1 MAHASCVVRVLAQAE
16 PVLDRAT
23 VLDSDTKKR
32 AQRWAE
38 DDVDHASRDELLALI
53 ARDDA
58 EEVKDRMAG
67 PLAFGT
73 AGLRGIL
80 GAGSNR
86 MNRAVVARTTAGL
99 AKHLVDR
106 FPDAKDRGVVVG
118 YDGRRMS
125 HTFAL
130 ETASVLAGA
139 GLVAHLFPTLCTTPQ
154 TAFATCDLN
163 AVAGVMI
170 TASHNPP
177 EYNGYKVY
185 WSNGAQIIPP
195 HDALIAAAI
204 DQAGPA
210 RNLPRMEV
218 SAALDAG
225 RVRYVADDVTTRYLD
240 AVAGLSIHKEGRAGM
255 RIVYTAM
262 HGVGYATARAALRR
276 AGFDDVIPVTAQV
289 EPDGDF
295 PTVRFPN
302 PEEPGAMDLAFASAR
317 ENDADLILAN
327 DPDADRL
334 AVALP
339 NRARDGFVQLT
350 GNQVG
355 VLLAHYMLAKH
366 PVPPAD
372 RLVVTTIVSSPMLG
386 VIAKALGARYAET
399 LTGFK
404 WIANRALELE
414 RQTGST
420 FVAGYEEALG
430 YTVGTVVRDKDGV
443 GAAAVF
449 AELAAVL
456 RADGKTVLDQLE
468 ELYRTY
474 GLFVSRQVSQ
484 WYRGIDGVEQ
494 IASIMQGLRQSP
506 PTSVGAFEVI
516 AIRDYKLQV
525 RTELGGAV
533 TPLELPSSNVLAFDL
548 LGGSRIIARPSGT
561 EPKIKFYFDH
571 CEQVSPSESVVVAE
585 QRANRRMGELAEAF
599 VKLASR

>member
-1 MAHASCVVRVLAQAE
+1 M
-16 PVLDRAT
+16 LDAD
-23 VLDSDTKKR
+23 VKKR

-38 DDVDHASRDELLALI
+38 DDIDDASRDELLALV
-53 ARDDA
+53 ASGNA
-58 EEVKDRMAG
+58 VEVTDRMAG

-80 GAGSNR
+80 GAGPNR

-99 AKHLVDR
+99 AKHLTESC
-106 FPDAKDRGVVVG
+106 PDAKTRGVVVG

-125 HTFAL
+125 HAFAN

-139 GLVAHLFPTLCTTPQ
+139 GVLVHLFPGLCTTPQ

-195 HDALIAAAI
+195 HDAQIAKAI
-204 DQAGPA
+204 DEAGSA
-210 RNLPRMEV
+210 RDLPRMDLA
-218 SAALDAG
+218 AALAQG
-225 RVRYVADDVTTRYLD
+225 SVRYVADDVTARYLD
-240 AVAGLSIHKEGRAGM
+240 AVAALSIRTEGRAGM

-262 HGVGYATARAALRR
+262 HGVGYATAKAALRR
-276 AGFDDVIPVTAQV
+276 AGFDEPIPVVKQV
-289 EPDGDF
+289 EPDGEF

-302 PEEPGAMDLAFASAR
+302 PEEPGAMDLSFAAAR
-317 ENDADLILAN
+317 ESDADLIIAN

-366 PVPPAD
+366 PSPPSD

-386 VIAKALGARYAET
+386 VIAKAIGARYAET

-404 WIANRALELE
+404 WIANRAMEIE
-414 RQTGST
+414 QQTGTT
-420 FVAGYEEALG
+420 FVSGYEEALG

-449 AELAAVL
+449 AELTAVL
-456 RADGKTVLDQLE
+456 RAEGKTVLDQLD

-484 WYRGIDGVEQ
+484 WYRGVDGVQQ
-494 IASIMQGLRQSP
+494 IAAIMQGLRASP
-506 PTSVGAFEVI
+506 PSRVGAFDVV
-516 AIRDYKLQV
+516 ATRDYQTQV
-525 RTELGGAV
+525 RTELGGAA
-533 TPLELPSSNVLAFDL
+533 TPLDLPPSNVLAFDL
-548 LGGSRIIARPSGT
+548 RGGSRIIARPSGT

-571 CEQVSPSESVVVAE
+571 CEQVAPGEAVEAAE
-585 QRANRRMGELAEAF
+585 QRANERMGELADAF
-599 VKLASR
+599 VNLASS